1 MSKPQLLT
9 LDNEDAEIFV
19 GENRP
24 FESGSLLTEGGT
36 AQTQMQYMDIGVSLK
51 LKPLISSSDEITL
64 NIESEVKRI
73 LPVEGLSATNPATLT
88 RRTKTRVKMP
98 DGSTMVI
105 GGMIS
110 DDSDKSKSGIP
121 ILKDIPLIGWLF
133 GTRSSRSDKTN
144 MMVFLTA
151 NIIDTREMIDNV
163 TNERLNSNRK
173 FKKQFD
179 KFLK

>member
-1 MSKPQLLT
+1 
-9 LDNEDAEIFV
+9 
-19 GENRP
+19 
-24 FESGSLLTEGGT
+24 
-36 AQTQMQYMDIGVSLK
+36 MDVGVSLK
-51 LKPLISSSDEITL
+51 IKPLISSADEITL
-64 NIESEVKRI
+64 NIEAEVKRI
-73 LPVEGLSATNPATLT
+73 LEVAGLSATNPATLT

-133 GTRSSRSDKTN
+133 GRRSSSSNKTN

-151 NIIDTREMIDNV
+151 NIIDTREIIDNV
-163 TNERLNSNRK
+163 TNEKMKMNRE
-173 FKKQFD
+173 FNKQFE